1 MYAVIYSKIADKELQ
16 KLDKR
21 TASIIY
27 RWIDRHLEGC
37 ENPRL
42 HGKAL
47 VGDKRGYWRYRI
59 GAYRV
64 IADIKDEIIQIEIIH
79 VAHRRE
85 VYRT

>member
-1 MYAVIYSKIADKELQ
+1 MYAVTYSKIADKELQ
-16 KLDKR
+16 KLDKH

-27 RWIDRHLEGC
+27 SWIDRYLEGC
-37 ENPRL
+37 DNPRL

-64 IADIKDEIIQIEIIH
+64 IADIQDNIVQIEIIH
-79 VAHRRE
+79 IAHRRE
-85 VYRT
+85 VYE

>member
-1 MYAVIYSKIADKELQ
+1 MYAVTYSKIADKELQ

-21 TASIIY
+21 IASVIY
-27 RWIDRHLEGC
+27 SWIDKHLEGC

-64 IADIKDEIIQIEIIH
+64 IADIRDEIIQIEIIH

-85 VYRT
+85 VYS